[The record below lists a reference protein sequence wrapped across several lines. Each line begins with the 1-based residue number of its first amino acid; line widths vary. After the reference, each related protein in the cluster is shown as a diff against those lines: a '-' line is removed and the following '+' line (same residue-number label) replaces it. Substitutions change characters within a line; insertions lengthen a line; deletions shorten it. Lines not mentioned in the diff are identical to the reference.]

1 MLLRLSD
8 AFQASKII
16 AYENPARTP
25 TGTSKNITLTVCKK
39 ALGLSV
45 KKKYDKQKLKKE
57 KTVDN
62 GNERKIALLIIT
74 LRTFDQVFGSYS
86 SVAFGKPTVC
96 SLILNFNGLT
106 GPQDSH

>member
-25 TGTSKNITLTVCKK
+25 TGTSKNITLTVRKK

-74 LRTFDQVFGSYS
+74 LRTFVQVFGSYS
-86 SVAFGKPTVC
+86 SVGIWQAHGVF
-96 SLILNFNGLT
+96 SDIEF
-106 GPQDSH
+106 